1 MNKSIFMRLD
11 CDGDMPCRLVHDP
24 DGTFLTRH
32 ALESQLRQSAV
43 SLLNEICRD
52 LPVAMMT
59 ADGEFLVS
67 LSEIQRRAEAAI
79 KRVHSGGGS
88 HD

>member
-1 MNKSIFMRLD
+1 MSKEHFMRLD
-11 CDGDMPCRLVHDP
+11 CEGDACCRLVYDP

-32 ALESQLRQSAV
+32 ALEAQLHQSAV

-59 ADGEFLVS
+59 SDGELLVS

-79 KRVHSGGGS
+79 ARLRADGGL
-88 HD
+88 